1 MKELEI
7 LKALEDDSV
16 AGAGNSNDPI
26 KTLVIE
32 LLCENHNYDLNNF
45 IQIYDQYI
53 TNPLKNYEWRGEKEW
68 YKDRFNLVELG
79 FYKLKE
85 RLV

>member
-45 IQIYDQYI
+45 I
-53 TNPLKNYEWRGEKEW
+53 
-68 YKDRFNLVELG
+68 
-79 FYKLKE
+79 
-85 RLV
+85 